1 MDLRTALG
9 EPPSSFSFARRMRS
23 RLAASTSLRL
33 ASRFCASSP
42 RRPRLESMP
51 RTPEGR
57 AASRAARAWLSLR
70 DHSLASRSLTS
81 CPTWESQTK
90 IGTRR
95 RAWRGLDVCIWIR
108 VWSSTPSCGDYVA
121 THPDATVA
129 SRRILEAIRRLAQ
142 TIGRQNLEP
151 REVVL
156 CAALQVSKLGLG
168 HELRSAGARL
178 NHFTRLEG
186 LKCSAVLAASSA
198 GNPRRIIRA
207 AQLYCDRYICM
218 HFGSKSVSHS

>member
-33 ASRFCASSP
+33 ASRLCASSP

-81 CPTWESQTK
+81 CPTWESQRDENRNKTTCVARARCVYMH
-90 IGTRR
+90 TRLVLYAVVWRLRGDAPR
-95 RAWRGLDVCIWIR
+95 RDRGLPPNTR
-108 VWSSTPSCGDYVA
+108 GDPA
-121 THPDATVA
+121 PCPND
-129 SRRILEAIRRLAQ
+129 RPPK
-142 TIGRQNLEP
+142 P
-151 REVVL
+151 R
-156 CAALQVSKLGLG
+156 AARGCS
-168 HELRSAGARL
+168 LRSAPG
-178 NHFTRLEG
+178 FE
-186 LKCSAVLAASSA
+186 A
-198 GNPRRIIRA
+198 GSQA
-207 AQLYCDRYICM
+207 
-218 HFGSKSVSHS
+218 